1 MWAILLTIKA
11 VSADVIKYVQSATEE
26 ESDNGGEFTTTE
38 FAAYCADEVIQHHY
52 YTMYSP

>member
-1 MWAILLTIKA
+1 MWAILLTIND
-11 VSADVIKYVQSATEE
+11 VSADVIKYVQSATE

-52 YTMYSP
+52 YTLYSP